1 MKPLMVVFLI
11 VCTGFAQAQVR
22 EIKTTYSLLKGTAK
36 LGEVTEKFVI
46 RDGKYYI
53 ESVAKPILSWLL
65 PTLTQTASGTVT
77 AEGLKPDHFT
87 QSLSNKPEK
96 NIAADFNWISGELLL
111 TRNGET
117 KRHDLKAQ
125 TFDSLSLKYQFMFVP
140 PHADGS
146 VTLTDGKKVE
156 EYPYR
161 VLKDQMIET
170 PSGKYDTLHVAK
182 IKEDDSDSS
191 FELWLG
197 KDQHFVPVKVMAA
210 NDEHRLE
217 QVLTKISVDE
227 TIQ

>member
-1 MKPLMVVFLI
+1 MKRLLVVLLI
-11 VCTGFAQAQVR
+11 AGTGLAQAQVR
-22 EIKTTYSLLKGTAK
+22 EIKTTYALLKGTAK
-36 LGEVTEKFVI
+36 LGEVTEKFLI

-96 NIAADFNWISGELLL
+96 NITADFNWSGHELLL

-125 TFDSLSLKYQFMFVP
+125 TFDSLSLKYQFMFAP
-140 PHADGS
+140 PNVDGA

-161 VLKDQMIET
+161 VLKDQMIKT

-182 IKEDDSDSS
+182 IKEGEDDAS

-197 KDQHFVPVKVMAA
+197 KDQHFVPIKVMAA

-217 QVLTKISVDE
+217 QVLIHIVVDE
-227 TIQ
+227 TVQ

>member
-1 MKPLMVVFLI
+1 MKQLLVIFLI
-11 VCTGFAQAQVR
+11 AFTGLAQAQVR
-22 EIKTTYSLLKGTAK
+22 EIKTTYALLKGTAK

-96 NIAADFNWISGELLL
+96 NISADFDWLGGELLL

-125 TFDSLSLKYQFMFVP
+125 TFDSLSLKYQFMFAP

-156 EYPYR
+156 AYPYR
-161 VLKDQMIET
+161 VLKDQMINT

-182 IKEDDSDSS
+182 IKGDEDDAS

-197 KDQHFVPVKVMAA
+197 KDQHFVPIKVMAA

-217 QVLTKISVDE
+217 QVLTHIVVDE
-227 TIQ
+227 TVQ